1 MLFRQKYKNEEYELR
16 IQELEERLS
25 KESEARQDAERE
37 LSMMNQTLHMGGTGR
52 LV

>member
-1 MLFRQKYKNEEYELR
+1 MLFRQKNKNEEYELR

-37 LSMMNQTLHMGGTGR
+37 LSMMNQDTTYGLMDGI
-52 LV
+52 L